1 MSAQQGVTRF
11 FHFFLVLKEKESAMY
26 FEEETP
32 FAIWVVIGILVI
44 LLLAAAGVIGY
55 LAITRTSKENI
66 HCDDSDGVKVGV
78 NGECVAKIKACG
90 NDTTLKDGICEADAG
105 DGKAKTLGAGAI
117 TGIAVGGVVGAGV
130 LAAVVS
136 RAAWPDGA
144 VAAFGNSMFDAGS
157 RAASSMYET
166 ARASVGRLRRS
177 HVAPEYEEL
186 EETDDDEGASE
197 Y

>member
-44 LLLAAAGVIGY
+44 LLLAASGTIAY
-55 LAITRTSKENI
+55 LAIARKSKDNI
-66 HCDDSDGVKVGV
+66 RCDDSDGVKVGV

-90 NDTTLKDGICEADAG
+90 NDTTLKDGICEAD
-105 DGKAKTLGAGAI
+105 DGKGSKKLGAGAV
-117 TGIAVGGVVGAGV
+117 TGIAIGGVVGAGV